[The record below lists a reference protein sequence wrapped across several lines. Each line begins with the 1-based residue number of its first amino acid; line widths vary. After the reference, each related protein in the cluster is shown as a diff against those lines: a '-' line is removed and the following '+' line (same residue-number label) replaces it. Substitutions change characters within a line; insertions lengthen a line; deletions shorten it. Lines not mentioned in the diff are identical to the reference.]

1 MINLGNLQGLYA
13 HGHELHANCPRC
25 DAWRLLPLG
34 ESVNQGKGSVRH
46 LRFTVAA
53 ASAPIEPT
61 WTINHAWM

>member
-1 MINLGNLQGLYA
+1 MFDLGTIEGLHQHKHQLAAY
-13 HGHELHANCPRC
+13 CPRC
-25 DAWRLLPLG
+25 DAWRLVPLG
-34 ESVNQGKGSVRH
+34 ERVNQGKGSVRH